1 MFRTTDN
8 TPVVQANETI
18 LIVHH
23 LVELYNII
31 WQKSEKHN
39 KISINACNEKTKTLW
54 NMNRYV

>member
-31 WQKSEKHN
+31 
-39 KISINACNEKTKTLW
+39 
-54 NMNRYV
+54 